1 MTNSSFRLTKSAT
14 ALLSLLLALPFATI
28 HADPMNVTATVLQ
41 GCELGTITDTAFG
54 GLTPGSGLD
63 VSATGTIDWRCTDGT
78 SADITIDDGGNGDR
92 TMDGPGADVIAY
104 ELYKEVAHTNKWG
117 NAAGEEVV
125 VAGVG
130 MTSFSNETVY
140 GEVLAAD
147 YVDAEVGAYSDIVTV
162 LITVN

>member
-1 MTNSSFRLTKSAT
+1 MTNSSFRHTKSAT
-14 ALLSLLLALPFATI
+14 ALLGLLLALPFATI
-28 HADPMNVTATVLQ
+28 HADPMNVTATVLEACQ
-41 GCELGTITDTAFG
+41 LGTITDTAFG
-54 GLTPGSGLD
+54 GLTPGGGD
-63 VSATGTIDWRCTDGT
+63 AAATGTIDWRCTDGT

-92 TMDGPGADVIAY
+92 TMDGPGVDVIAY

>member
-14 ALLSLLLALPFATI
+14 ALLGLLLALPFATI
-28 HADPMNVTATVLQ
+28 HAAPMNVTATVLEACQ
-41 GCELGTITDTAFG
+41 LGTTTDTAFG
-54 GLTPGSGLD
+54 PLTPGGGD
-63 VSATGTIDWRCTDGT
+63 TAATGTIDWRCTDGT

-92 TMDGPGADVIAY
+92 TMDGPGAAVIAY
-104 ELYKEVAHTNKWG
+104 ELYKEVGHTNKWG
-117 NAAGEEVV
+117 DGVGEEVV

-130 MTSFSNETVY
+130 MTSFTTETVY

-147 YVDAEVGAYSDIVTV
+147 YIDAEVGAYSDIVTV

>member
-1 MTNSSFRLTKSAT
+1 MTNASFRLTKSAT

-54 GLTPGSGLD
+54 SLTPGSGLD
-63 VSATGTIDWRCTDGT
+63 VPATGTIQWRCTSGT
-78 SADITIDDGGNGDR
+78 SADITIDDGLLGTR
-92 TMDGPGADVIAY
+92 TMAGPGTVNY

-117 NAAGEEVV
+117 DLAGEEVV
-125 VAGVG
+125 VTGVG
-130 MTSFSNETVY
+130 MTSFTTETVY
-140 GEVLAAD
+140 GEVLHVD
-147 YVDAEVGAYSDIVTV
+147 YVDALVGAYSDIVTV